1 MRIGQHTIEAFNE
14 GEIQEHQR
22 SFSFLKEQL
31 ERQGFDVERILT
43 QLAEL
48 QIAIPTWA
56 LGQGGTRFGRFSIGG
71 QPRNLNEKI
80 ADIGLIHQLT
90 QVAGRLSLHIP
101 WDIPSQPEESKKLAD
116 NYGLAFDAVN
126 SNTFQDQSDQLH
138 SYKHGSL
145 SHVDEAVRRQA
156 IDHNKEVID
165 YGKMLGSKSL
175 TVWLADGSN
184 HPGQSNLRTALLNTL
199 DSLRQIYDYMPED
212 WQLFIEYKPFE
223 PYFYSTVIPDW
234 GTSMYLANALGH
246 RAFTLVDLGHHLP
259 NTNIE
264 QIVSNLI
271 TFGKLGGFHFNDS
284 KYADD
289 DVSVGS
295 IKPYQLFLIFSE
307 IVQGMANN
315 IGHNPAIAYMIDASH
330 NIKDPIL
337 DLIQSLDQIAIAY
350 IKASIIDY
358 KALNEVQLENDSV
371 QAAEIL
377 NNAFSF
383 DVRPLLREYRL
394 RNRAPL
400 DAVAFYRQQNIR
412 KLWIEDRGSVVESSG
427 L

>member
-1 MRIGQHTIEAFNE
+1 MRIGKHLIDSFNE
-14 GEIQEHQR
+14 EEIQEHRR

-31 ERQGFDVERILT
+31 ERQGFDVEEILA

-71 QPRNLNEKI
+71 QPRNLDEKI

-90 QVAGRLSLHIP
+90 RLAGRLSLHIP
-101 WDIPSQPEESKKLAD
+101 WDIPSKPEDTKELATS
-116 NYGLAFDAVN
+116 YGLAFDAVN
-126 SNTFQDQSDQLH
+126 SNTFQDQPDQIH

-145 SHVDEAVRRQA
+145 SHVDEAVRNQA
-156 IDHNKEVID
+156 IAHNKQVID

-184 HPGQSNLRTALLNTL
+184 HPGQSHFRTALLNTL
-199 DSLRQIYDYMPED
+199 DSLRQIYNYMPED

-234 GTSMYLANALGH
+234 GTSMYLANALGD

-307 IVQGMANN
+307 IVQGMSNN
-315 IGHNPAIAYMIDASH
+315 VGHNPSIAYMIDASH
-330 NIKDPIL
+330 NIKDPII
-337 DLIQSLDQIAIAY
+337 DLIQSLDQIAIAFL
-350 IKASIIDY
+350 KACLIDFE
-358 KALNEVQLENDSV
+358 ALREMQMENDTV

-377 NNAFSF
+377 NHAFSC
-383 DVRPLLREYRL
+383 DVRPLLREYRM
-394 RNRAPL
+394 RNQAPL

-412 KLWIEDRGSVVESSG
+412 KQWIEDRGSAVESSG